1 MLQWIKRIFG
11 IKTLIFV
18 ESMARIRSVPET
30 LKDLNALKSG
40 EEWEAIDGVQ
50 ALTTVT
56 RESGEAVS
64 FNVGSGVLV
73 KAFLNTT
80 TGEIKIFPAKIYG
93 FPAENI

>member
-56 RESGEAVS
+56 RE
-64 FNVGSGVLV
+64 
-73 KAFLNTT
+73 
-80 TGEIKIFPAKIYG
+80 
-93 FPAENI
+93 